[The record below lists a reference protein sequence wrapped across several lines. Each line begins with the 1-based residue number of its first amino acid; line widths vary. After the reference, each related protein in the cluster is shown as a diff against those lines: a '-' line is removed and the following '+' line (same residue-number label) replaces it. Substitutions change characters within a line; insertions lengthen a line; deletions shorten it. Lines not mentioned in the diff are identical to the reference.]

1 MLSTESALD
10 ETTERPSQ
18 PHRRLQHDENKALG
32 HTVGD
37 RPVIGRVVGK
47 HDIAACIVTGHRIS
61 SQTKKSNPTPSSAFR
76 WGYACV
82 MKISTPPN
90 DIKNV
95 TTQIAGI
102 ILRTT
107 PRYLLDADGLSGR
120 MEAIAESR

>member
-10 ETTERPSQ
+10 ETTERPGQ
-18 PHRRLQHDENKALG
+18 PHRRLQHDENNALCRA
-32 HTVGD
+32 VGD
-37 RPVIGRVVGK
+37 RPVIVRVIGN
-47 HDIAACIVTGHRIS
+47 HDIAAGIVSGHRIN
-61 SQTKKSNPTPSSAFR
+61 SQTKNSNPTPSSAFR
-76 WGYACV
+76 WGSACV

-107 PRYLLDADGLSGR
+107 PRYLLDSDGFKSSDG
-120 MEAIAESR
+120 SDS